1 MKSIKDKDG
10 DPEKFALGDCSTQ
23 RNLSAAGRA
32 QARAIGGQLK
42 AHGIGQAWVFSSQ
55 WCRCLETAELLGLG
69 PVEER
74 AELNSFFGFTIVMD
88 KNTLRRKWRR
98 SFQRPSVFFKWIL
111 SLFLLGHFKRGHH
124 HG

>member
-1 MKSIKDKDG
+1 VKSIKDKDG

-32 QARAIGGQLK
+32 Q
-42 AHGIGQAWVFSSQ
+42 
-55 WCRCLETAELLGLG
+55 
-69 PVEER
+69 ER